1 MNKSSVFTVIVLIF
15 SLTST
20 AQVVEKL
27 TREEA
32 ITETLENN
40 FGIKMAKN
48 DLRIAD
54 NNRGILNSGYLPS
67 ITGLA
72 GANYSI
78 QDQEV
83 TFRDGTTNVVEGAE
97 TKRYDASVNLSYT
110 LFDGLGRWYDYKRL
124 KEEYNLS
131 ELEVRQT
138 IENTLLQMFTVYF
151 EVARLT
157 ENVEVLK
164 STYENTKNRLIRAEY
179 RFEYGQTNRLEVL
192 NAKVDLVT
200 DSINLI
206 NARQTLRNTKRDLNV
221 VLNQTIERNFE
232 VDTTV
237 SFIEELK
244 MQTYLEEADTNN
256 VRLQLARSNIEVSTL
271 NYKASK
277 SVYLPTVNLSGSYG
291 WNEGQFPVTSFA
303 TGNTSTGLAA
313 GVSLSWNLFDGG
325 SGITT
330 VKNSKIQIENQTL
343 LKEQLQV
350 EVARDI
356 ANAEGNYRN
365 RLEIY
370 RLQQQNVETANDN
383 YERSLERYKLGQITS
398 VELRQAQINLLN
410 NRTTRNLAK
419 YQAKI
424 AELELL
430 QQTGQLLNVA
440 F

>member
-1 MNKSSVFTVIVLIF
+1 MNKSSVFTVLVLIF

-32 ITETLENN
+32 ISETLENN

-54 NNRGILNSGYLPS
+54 NNQGILNSGYLPS

-78 QDQEV
+78 EDQEV
-83 TFRDGTTNVVEGAE
+83 TFRDGTTNVVEDAE

-164 STYENTKNRLIRAEY
+164 STYENTKNRLTRAEY

-192 NAKVDLVT
+192 NAQVDLVT

-221 VLNQTIERNFE
+221 VLNQSIERNFE

-244 MQTYLEEADTNN
+244 MQTYLKEADTNN
-256 VRLQLARSNIEVSTL
+256 VRLQLARSNIEVSSL

-277 SVYLPTVNLSGSYG
+277 SVYLPTVSLSGSYG

-303 TGNTSTGLAA
+303 TGNTSTGLSA
-313 GVSLSWNLFDGG
+313 GVSLSWSLFDGG

-330 VKNSKIQIENQTL
+330 VKNSKILIENQTL

-356 ANAEGNYRN
+356 ANAVGNYRN

-370 RLQQQNVETANDN
+370 RLQQQNVETANNN

>member
-1 MNKSSVFTVIVLIF
+1 
-15 SLTST
+15 
-20 AQVVEKL
+20 
-27 TREEA
+27 
-32 ITETLENN
+32 
-40 FGIKMAKN
+40 
-48 DLRIAD
+48 
-54 NNRGILNSGYLPS
+54 
-67 ITGLA
+67 
-72 GANYSI
+72 
-78 QDQEV
+78 V

>member
-1 MNKSSVFTVIVLIF
+1 MNKGSFFIVIVLIF
-15 SLTST
+15 SLTSS
-20 AQVVEKL
+20 AQIAEKL
-27 TREEA
+27 TRDQA
-32 ITETLENN
+32 ISEVLENN
-40 FGIKMAKN
+40 FGIKLAKN
-48 DLRIAD
+48 DLQIAE
-54 NNRGILNSGYLPS
+54 NNSGILNSGFLPTV
-67 ITGLA
+67 TGLA

-83 TFRDGTTNVVEGAE
+83 TFRDGTINVVDGAE
-97 TKRYDASVNLSYT
+97 TKRYDASINLNYT
-110 LFDGLGRWYDYKRL
+110 LFDGLGRWYDYKSL
-124 KEEYNLS
+124 KEQYNLS

-138 IENTLLQMFTVYF
+138 IENTMLQMFTVYF

-164 STYENTKNRLIRAEY
+164 NTFDNTKNRLVRAEY

-206 NARQTLRNTKRDLNV
+206 NARQSLRNTKRDLNV
-221 VLNQTIERNFE
+221 VLNQSLERNYE

-237 SFIEELK
+237 SFIDELK
-244 MQTYLEEADTNN
+244 MQMYLEEADTNN
-256 VRLQLARSNIEVSTL
+256 VRLQIARSNIEVSSL

-325 SGITT
+325 SGITN

-356 ANAEGNYRN
+356 ANAAGNYRN

-370 RLQQQNVETANDN
+370 RLQEQNVETATDN

>member
-1 MNKSSVFTVIVLIF
+1 MNKSSFFIVIVLIF
-15 SLTST
+15 SLTSS
-20 AQVVEKL
+20 AQIAEKL
-27 TREEA
+27 TRDQA
-32 ITETLENN
+32 ISEVLENN
-40 FGIKMAKN
+40 FGIKLAKN
-48 DLRIAD
+48 DLQIAE
-54 NNRGILNSGYLPS
+54 NNSGILNSGFLPTV
-67 ITGLA
+67 TGLA

-83 TFRDGTTNVVEGAE
+83 TFRDGTINVVDGAE
-97 TKRYDASVNLSYT
+97 TKRYDASINLNYT
-110 LFDGLGRWYDYKRL
+110 LFDGLGRWYDYKSL
-124 KEEYNLS
+124 KEQYNLS

-138 IENTLLQMFTVYF
+138 IENTMLQMFTVYF

-164 STYENTKNRLIRAEY
+164 NTFDNTKNRLVRAEY

-206 NARQTLRNTKRDLNV
+206 NARQSLRNTKRDLNV
-221 VLNQTIERNFE
+221 VLNQSLERNYE

-237 SFIEELK
+237 SFIDELK
-244 MQTYLEEADTNN
+244 MQMYLEEADTNN
-256 VRLQLARSNIEVSTL
+256 VRLQIARSNIEVSSL

-325 SGITT
+325 SGITN

-356 ANAEGNYRN
+356 ANAAGNYRN

-370 RLQQQNVETANDN
+370 RLQEQNVETATDN